1 MSESKLGQIYA
12 VFAFLFW
19 GAIAPIYFKEVSSVE
34 PLEVL
39 IHRIIWSFII
49 LIPLLFIT
57 KQVAVYKILIKDIK
71 KLKYL
76 ALSTFFISINWLVFI
91 WAVTNNMIMETAL
104 GYYINP
110 LVNVLFGFLF
120 FQERMSRNQYFA
132 IFIAF
137 LAVLYQ
143 LISLGSIPLVSL
155 TLAISFALYG
165 MLRKKVNVGSIVGL
179 FVETL
184 IMMPFAII
192 GIYYLYVNNSISFL
206 NSSNYI
212 NIMLTLGGLI
222 TIIPLL
228 LFNGA
233 ATRMKLTTLGFL
245 QYIGPTC
252 AFLLAVFVY
261 NEEFNIDKMVTFSL
275 IWIALAIFSLDSI
288 KKYKEEKR
296 KIKSENDVLT

>member
-1 MSESKLGQIYA
+1 MSDTKLGQIYGI
-12 VFAFLFW
+12 FAFLFW
-19 GAIAPIYFKEVSSVE
+19 GAVAPIYFKEVSSVE
-34 PLEVL
+34 PVEVL

-57 KQVAVYKILIKDIK
+57 KEVYAYKTVIRDFK

-76 ALSTFFISINWLVFI
+76 IFSALFITINWLVFI
-91 WAVTNNMIMETAL
+91 WAVTNGKIIETAL

-110 LVNVLFGFLF
+110 LVNVLLGYLF
-120 FQERMSRNQYFA
+120 FSERMSKNQYIA

-143 LISLGSIPLVSL
+143 VISLGSLPFISL
-155 TLAISFALYG
+155 TLAFTFAFYG
-165 MLRKKVNVGSIVGL
+165 MIRKKINVGSIVGL
-179 FVETL
+179 FIETL
-184 IMMPFAII
+184 VMLPFALI
-192 GIYYLYVNNSISFL
+192 GIYYLYSNDLISFM

-261 NEEFNIDKMVTFSL
+261 GEEFNIDKMLTFSL
-275 IWIALAIFSLDSI
+275 IWIALVIFSIDSI
-288 KKYKEEKR
+288 KKYKKN
-296 KIKSENDVLT
+296 KSL

>member
-1 MSESKLGQIYA
+1 MSDTKLGQIYGI
-12 VFAFLFW
+12 FAFLFW
-19 GAIAPIYFKEVSSVE
+19 GAVAPIYFKQVASVE

-57 KQVAVYKILIKDIK
+57 KEVYVYKTVIRDFK

-76 ALSTFFISINWLVFI
+76 IFSALFITINWLVFI
-91 WAVTNNMIMETAL
+91 WAVTNGKIMETAL

-110 LVNVLFGFLF
+110 LVNVLFGYLF
-120 FQERMSRNQYFA
+120 FSERMSKNQYIA

-143 LISLGSIPLVSL
+143 VISLGSLPFISL
-155 TLAISFALYG
+155 TLAFTFAFYG
-165 MLRKKVNVGSIVGL
+165 MIRKKINVGSIVGL
-179 FVETL
+179 FIETL
-184 IMMPFAII
+184 VMLPFALI
-192 GIYYLYVNNSISFL
+192 GIYYLYSNDLISFM

-245 QYIGPTC
+245 QYIDQLVH
-252 AFLLAVFVY
+252 FY
-261 NEEFNIDKMVTFSL
+261 
-275 IWIALAIFSLDSI
+275 
-288 KKYKEEKR
+288 
-296 KIKSENDVLT
+296 

>member
-1 MSESKLGQIYA
+1 MNENRLGQIYA
-12 VFAFLFW
+12 VLAFLFW
-19 GAIAPIYFKEVSSVE
+19 GAIAPIYFKQVSSVE

-39 IHRIIWSFII
+39 IHRIFWSFII

-57 KQVAVYKILIKDIK
+57 KQVDVFKIIIKDIK
-71 KLKYL
+71 MIKYL
-76 ALSTFFISINWLVFI
+76 TLTTFFISLNWLVFI
-91 WAVTNNMIMETAL
+91 WAVANDKIMETAL

-110 LVNVLFGFLF
+110 LVSVFLGYVF
-120 FQERMSRNQYFA
+120 FAERMTRYQNFA

-143 LISLGSIPLVSL
+143 LISLGSLPIVSL
-155 TLAISFALYG
+155 TLALSFAFYG
-165 MLRKKVNVGSIVGL
+165 MIRKKINVGSIVGL

-184 IMMPFAII
+184 ILMPFALI
-192 GIYYLYVNNSISFL
+192 GIYYLMINDKLSFL
-206 NSSNYI
+206 NSSDYI

-233 ATRMKLTTLGFL
+233 ATRMKLSTLGFF

-252 AFLLAVFVY
+252 AFLLAIFVY
-261 NEEFNIDKMVTFSL
+261 KEEFNSDKLITFSL
-275 IWIALAIFSLDSI
+275 IWIALLIFSLDSFNTR
-288 KKYKEEKR
+288 KKNKNQKL
-296 KIKSENDVLT
+296 I

>member
-1 MSESKLGQIYA
+1 MSDTKLGQIYGI
-12 VFAFLFW
+12 FAFLFW
-19 GAIAPIYFKEVSSVE
+19 GAVAPIYFKQVASVE

-57 KQVAVYKILIKDIK
+57 KEVYVYKTVIRDFK

-76 ALSTFFISINWLVFI
+76 IFSALFITINWLVFI
-91 WAVTNNMIMETAL
+91 WAVTNGKIMETAL

-110 LVNVLFGFLF
+110 LVNVLFGYLF
-120 FQERMSRNQYFA
+120 FSERMSKNQYIA

-143 LISLGSIPLVSL
+143 VISLGSLPFISL
-155 TLAISFALYG
+155 TLAFTFAFYG
-165 MLRKKVNVGSIVGL
+165 MIRKKINVGSIVGL
-179 FVETL
+179 FIETL
-184 IMMPFAII
+184 VMLPFALI
-192 GIYYLYVNNSISFL
+192 GIYYLYSNDLISFM

-261 NEEFNIDKMVTFSL
+261 GEEFNIDKMLTFSL
-275 IWIALAIFSLDSI
+275 IWIALVIFSIDSI
-288 KKYKEEKR
+288 KKYKKD
-296 KIKSENDVLT
+296 KI